1 MPESIE
7 VREERERRSL
17 ARDRR
22 RLSAVAIGV
31 VGVLAVLAA
40 RVGFVAIVQGA
51 HWKAAAAEQSQSNVV
66 LSAERG
72 DITDRNGIDLAT
84 DVDEQDVVVDPEQVD
99 DIDYYAHAMSPVLGI
114 DENTLRTRL
123 KRQRLAKN
131 TWLEYRVIAQDIDVN
146 EANTLK
152 EMAFPGISVV
162 TEPARTYPA
171 GSLAS
176 ALIGRTVPGNQ
187 GPVGASGLE
196 EQYND
201 ILHGTS
207 GMEVSDQADGVTI
220 PRSQHV
226 LSQAHP
232 GSGLELTID
241 EGLQYSTEQS
251 LLGEVAS
258 QNAKAGMAAVL
269 DLKTGDV
276 LAMAS
281 VEGGAKPHVGSAT
294 DAELPLTYTYSPG
307 SVMKIVTVS
316 KSFDSGCLQ
325 PTDHYT
331 VPYEIPNGSSFTIK
345 DDESHGTE
353 SWTPWDI
360 LTQSS
365 NVGTA
370 EIAEHCLTPQTLD
383 AGFRSFG
390 FGRKTGI
397 DFNGEATGLLLPPS
411 QYADSG
417 LRSLAIGYSTL
428 VTPMQ
433 MLDAYATIARGGVP
447 IQPRLLRAV
456 VSPNGVRHNEPVHT
470 EPRVVSST
478 TATTMQQI
486 FENVVR
492 AGTGPCAAVPGY
504 EVAGKTGTVLKL
516 GLQGVKDPGGHFATF
531 AGFAPANNP
540 RLAAIVVLDDA
551 TAVYGGSAAA
561 PAWSQIMGAALL
573 RTQVPAVKPND
584 GLPQQSD
591 QAKVWARA
599 DGLTCSFPTFAQAMH
614 NRAVAAYAAAHPTT
628 TTSSTTTPTTTA
640 PKKTTKKGG
649 AAHGTT
655 TSAPPA
661 HTPAS
666 TTTTRPTTA
675 VTTTTVS
682 SKPDGRARVP

>member
-1 MPESIE
+1 
-7 VREERERRSL
+7 V
-17 ARDRR
+17 
-22 RLSAVAIGV
+22 AV
-31 VGVLAVLAA
+31 
-40 RVGFVAIVQGA
+40 VQGS
-51 HWKAAAAEQSQSNVV
+51 HWKAAAAAQSQSHVV

-72 DITDRNGIDLAT
+72 DITDRNGVDLAT

-99 DIDYYAHAMSPVLGI
+99 DINYYANAMAPVLGI
-114 DENTLRTRL
+114 DEGTLRTRL
-123 KRQRLAKN
+123 KRQRLGKN
-131 TWLEYRVIAQDIDVN
+131 EWLQYRVIAQNVDEN
-146 EANTLK
+146 AANTLNQ
-152 EMAFPGISVV
+152 MAFPGISVV

-171 GSLAS
+171 GSLAA
-176 ALIGRTVPGNQ
+176 ALIGRTVPGSE

-201 ILHGTS
+201 LLHGTS

-226 LSQAHP
+226 LSKAHP

-241 EGLQYSTEQS
+241 EGLQYSAEQS

-258 QNAKAGMAAVL
+258 QNAKAGMAAVI

-281 VEGGAKPHVGSAT
+281 VEGGAHPHVGTAT

-307 SVMKIVTVS
+307 SVMKVVTVS

-325 PTDHYT
+325 PTDHFT
-331 VPYEIPNGSSFTIK
+331 VPYQIANGPSHVIT
-345 DDESHGTE
+345 DDEFHNTE
-353 SWTPWDI
+353 SWDPWDI

-370 EIAEHCLTPQTLD
+370 EIAEQCLNPQQLD

-390 FGRKTGI
+390 FGHKTGI
-397 DFNGEATGLLLPPS
+397 DFNGEAAGMLLPPS

-447 IQPRLLRAV
+447 IQPRLVRAV
-456 VSPNGVRHNEPVHT
+456 VSPDGVRHAEPVHT

-492 AGTGPCAAVPGY
+492 AGTGPCAAVSGY
-504 EVAGKTGTVLKL
+504 EVAGKTGTVKKL
-516 GLQGVKDPGGHFATF
+516 GSQGTADPGGHFATF

-551 TAVYGGSAAA
+551 AAVYGGSAAA
-561 PAWSQIMGAALL
+561 PAWSEIMGTALL
-573 RTQVPAVKPND
+573 RTQVPAIKATD
-584 GLPQQSD
+584 GLPAQFD

-599 DGLTCSFPTFAQAMH
+599 DGLHCSVPTFEEAMH
-614 NRAVAAYAAAHPTT
+614 NRAMEAYAAAHPTT
-628 TTSSTTTPTTTA
+628 TTTSTTTPTTTA
-640 PKKTTKKGG
+640 PKKTSKKGE
-649 AAHGTT
+649 ATHGTT

-666 TTTTRPTTA
+666 TTTTRPTTV
-675 VTTTTVS
+675 VTTTTVPVI
-682 SKPDGRARVP
+682 KPDARARVP